1 MPFYLGTDV
10 GGTFTDLWVV
20 DASGQ
25 ARVFKSPT
33 TPDVMTGVLD
43 VIRLA
48 AAAYRLSFEAFCRDI
63 VRFGHG
69 STVGLN
75 ALLTGRAAICGVI
88 TTAGFGDTLEI
99 GRMRRLTAGL
109 SELEVTDFFLH
120 NRYGPIVPRDR
131 VVEVEERISASGA
144 VVRPLDEA
152 QAISA
157 IETLAAKN
165 VAAVAICTL
174 WSTANP
180 IHERRLRE
188 LVAQRLPDTFITLSH
203 EISPAVGEYGRMSTT
218 AANAALGPVAGGYLA
233 KLQTALQAAGMTVPV
248 LMMTNAGGVLP
259 TAILSDRPAFALFS
273 GPAAG
278 VIGSQA
284 IGERLGESNLLT
296 TDIGGTSFDVGVIVR
311 GKPVMRR
318 EISVGGA
325 DIRIPSIDVDSIG
338 AGGGSIASVRHGHLQ
353 VGPQSAGSTPGPA
366 CYGRGGLEP
375 TATDAD
381 LVLGILDPNN
391 FIGGAMKLDV
401 EAARRA
407 IQDRVA
413 TPLGISVIEAAW
425 GIREVLDAKM
435 ASLLRRAT
443 IERGHDP
450 REFVLLAN
458 GGAGPSHAWALVR
471 ELGLSKFIVPAAA
484 TAQSA
489 FGCAN
494 AGLGL
499 TRETAVYLRASNA
512 APPGDAALATVD
524 EALARLGLETHQE
537 LEQAGAV
544 GHIAL
549 ERSLAFRYRGQTNTM
564 DIAVAP
570 GPFDASAFLV
580 AVRHFEHEYET
591 LFGRG
596 ATYTSAGFE
605 VIGAR
610 VTAHGQLPPPT
621 LVASGDPLTAAGS
634 RKIVFDLADGPV
646 DTAIWR
652 TSFPPPGTEVAGPS
666 IIEFPGQSVVI
677 PPGGT
682 ARADDMG
689 NLHVSIAA

>member
-1 MPFYLGTDV
+1 
-10 GGTFTDLWVV
+10 
-20 DASGQ
+20 
-25 ARVFKSPT
+25 
-33 TPDVMTGVLD
+33 
-43 VIRLA
+43 
-48 AAAYRLSFEAFCRDI
+48 
-63 VRFGHG
+63 
-69 STVGLN
+69 
-75 ALLTGRAAICGVI
+75 
-88 TTAGFGDTLEI
+88 
-99 GRMRRLTAGL
+99 MR
-109 SELEVTDFFLH
+109 
-120 NRYGPIVPRDR
+120 
-131 VVEVEERISASGA
+131 
-144 VVRPLDEA
+144 
-152 QAISA
+152 
-157 IETLAAKN
+157 
-165 VAAVAICTL
+165 
-174 WSTANP
+174 
-180 IHERRLRE
+180 
-188 LVAQRLPDTFITLSH
+188 
-203 EISPAVGEYGRMSTT
+203 
-218 AANAALGPVAGGYLA
+218 
-233 KLQTALQAAGMTVPV
+233 VPV

-278 VIGSQA
+278 VIGTQA
-284 IGERLGESNLLT
+284 MGERLGEANLLT

-325 DIRIPSIDVDSIG
+325 DIRVPSIDVDSIG
-338 AGGGSIASVRHGHLQ
+338 AGGGSIASVRHGHLM

-366 CYGRGGLEP
+366 CYGRGGTEP

-381 LVLGILDPNN
+381 LVLGILDPDN

-401 EAARRA
+401 AAARRA
-407 IQDRVA
+407 IQDKIA
-413 TPLGISVIEAAW
+413 TPLGIDVIEAAW

-494 AGLGL
+494 SSLGL
-499 TRETAVYLRASNA
+499 TRESAVYLRASNA
-512 APPGDAALATVD
+512 APPNDAALAIVD
-524 EALARLGLETHQE
+524 AALTRLEAETQAE
-537 LEQAGAV
+537 LTTAGARGDV
-544 GHIAL
+544 AI
-549 ERSLAFRYRGQTNTM
+549 ERILSFRYRGQTNTM
-564 DIAVAP
+564 DIAVPP
-570 GPFDASAFLV
+570 GAFDAAAFLA
-580 AVRHFEHEYET
+580 AVRQFEHEYET

-610 VTAHGQLPPPT
+610 VAAQGQLPPPT
-621 LVASGDPLTAAGS
+621 LIASGEPLTKAGS
-634 RKIVFDLADGPV
+634 RAIVFDLPTGPV
-646 DTAIWR
+646 ETAIWR
-652 TSFPPPGTEVAGPS
+652 TSFPPPGTEVAGPA

-677 PPGGT
+677 PPGGA